1 MYTTKPIYTYD
12 ICICMCLAFGSPVR
26 VLLLTVFFVLFSV
39 LLLLV
44 LAFRLASSFN
54 GEVSSW
60 DVSSVTTMYGSKWKV
75 ALPS

>member
-1 MYTTKPIYTYD
+1 MY
-12 ICICMCLAFGSPVR
+12 LAFGSPVR
-26 VLLLTVFFVLFSV
+26 VLLLTVFFVLFFV

-44 LAFRLASSFN
+44 SAFRASAFN

-60 DVSSVTTMYGSKWKV
+60 DVSSVITMFESKWKV